1 MQFFAFGAIIQKY
14 PLESGVMRYKFKYKP
29 YEHQLEALK
38 RSWNKPE
45 FAYFM
50 DMGTGKSK
58 VLIDNMCVL
67 YDRGQIT
74 AALIIAPKGVYRNWE
89 KGELPT
95 HIPDHVMYDTV
106 LWNPSQTKTQ
116 LEKQKTLFFPDDN
129 LKIFV
134 MNVEAF
140 STKKGCDIAERFI
153 NAHKCLMAVD
163 ESTTIKSKDAK
174 RTKNIVKIGKNAT
187 FKRILTGSP
196 VTKSPMDLYTQCEF
210 LDSWLLGHSS
220 YFSFQYEY
228 AVVQRRT
235 MGAHSFNQVVG
246 YRNLDKLNGV
256 LENFSF
262 RVKKEDCL
270 DLPDKVYIKRSV
282 ELTTEQKSV
291 YSSLKTF
298 ALAMLEEGS
307 VTTDTILTQLLRLQ
321 QVCSGHV
328 RMDDGEMKI
337 FDSAK
342 LPELMSV
349 LEEVDGKVIIWANFT
364 HDIKNIEQSIAKV
377 YGEQSV
383 ATYYGET
390 ESDERQEIVERFQ
403 DPNDP
408 LTYFVGQPRTGGYG
422 LTLTEAKTVV
432 YYSNNFDLEIRLQS
446 EDRAHRIGQTS
457 KVTYID
463 IVAEDTV
470 DERILKALRNKI
482 NIASQVLAEDFR
494 DWIV

>member
-1 MQFFAFGAIIQKY
+1 
-14 PLESGVMRYKFKYKP
+14 MRYKFKYQP

-38 RSWNKPE
+38 MSWNKKE

-67 YDRGQIT
+67 YDRGEIT
-74 AALIIAPKGVYRNWE
+74 GALIVAPKGVYRNWE
-89 KGELPT
+89 QGELPT
-95 HIPDHVMYDTV
+95 HIPEHVMYDTV

-116 LEKQKTLFFPDDN
+116 LEKQKKLYQVDDN

-140 STKKGCDIAERFI
+140 STKKGCGEAERFL
-153 NAHKCLMAVD
+153 NAHQSLMAID
-163 ESTTIKSKDAK
+163 ESTTIKNKDAK
-174 RTKNIVKIGKNAT
+174 RTKSIVKIGKSAHY
-187 FKRILTGSP
+187 KRILTGSP
-196 VTKSPMDLYTQCEF
+196 VTKSPMDLYTQAEF
-210 LDSWLLGHSS
+210 LDEWLLGHSS

-228 AVVQRRT
+228 AIVQRRS

-246 YRNLDKLNGV
+246 YRNLDKLNGI

-282 ELTTEQKSV
+282 ELTDEQKSV

-328 RMDDGEMKI
+328 KLDDGEMKT
-337 FDSAK
+337 FNSAK

-364 HDIKNIEQSIAKV
+364 HDIKTIEQEISKV
-377 YGEQSV
+377 YGADSV
-383 ATYYGET
+383 ATYHGET
-390 ESDERQEIVERFQ
+390 ESDDRQVIVNRFQ

-408 LTYFVGQPRTGGYG
+408 LMYFVGQPRTGGYG

-463 IVAEDTV
+463 IVADKTV
-470 DERILKALRNKI
+470 DDRILKALRNKI

-494 DWIV
+494 EWIV

>member
-1 MQFFAFGAIIQKY
+1 
-14 PLESGVMRYKFKYKP
+14 MRYKFKYQP

-38 RSWNKPE
+38 MSWNKKE

-67 YDRGQIT
+67 YDRGEIT
-74 AALIIAPKGVYRNWE
+74 GALIVAPKGVYRNWE
-89 KGELPT
+89 QGELPT
-95 HIPDHVMYDTV
+95 HIPEHVMYDTV

-116 LEKQKTLFFPDDN
+116 LEKQKKLYQVDDN

-140 STKKGCDIAERFI
+140 STKKGCGEAERFL
-153 NAHKCLMAVD
+153 NAHQSLMAID
-163 ESTTIKSKDAK
+163 ESTTIKNKDAK
-174 RTKNIVKIGKNAT
+174 RTKSIVKIGKSAHYR
-187 FKRILTGSP
+187 RILTGSP
-196 VTKSPMDLYTQCEF
+196 VTKSPMDLYTQAEF
-210 LDSWLLGHSS
+210 LDEWLLGHSS

-228 AVVQRRT
+228 AIVQRRS

-246 YRNLDKLNGV
+246 YRNLDKLNGI

-282 ELTTEQKSV
+282 ELTDEQKSV

-328 RMDDGEMKI
+328 KLDDGEMKT
-337 FDSAK
+337 FNSAK

-364 HDIKNIEQSIAKV
+364 HDIKTIEQEISRV
-377 YGEQSV
+377 YGADSV

-390 ESDERQEIVERFQ
+390 ESDDRQAIVNRFQ
-403 DPNDP
+403 DPDDP
-408 LTYFVGQPRTGGYG
+408 LIYFVGQPRTGGYG

-463 IVAEDTV
+463 IVADKTV
-470 DERILKALRNKI
+470 DDRILKALRNKI

-494 DWIV
+494 EWIV

>member
-1 MQFFAFGAIIQKY
+1 
-14 PLESGVMRYKFKYKP
+14 MRYKFKYQP

-38 RSWNKPE
+38 KSWNKAE

-50 DMGTGKSK
+50 DMGKGKSK

-89 KGELPT
+89 RGELPT
-95 HIPDHVMYDTV
+95 HIPEHVMYDVV

-116 LEKQKTLFFPDDN
+116 QKKQEKLFITDDN
-129 LKIFV
+129 LKIFI

-140 STKKGCDIAERFI
+140 STKKGCDFANRFVTS
-153 NAHKCLMAVD
+153 HSCMMAVD

-174 RTKNIVKIGKNAT
+174 RTKSIVKIGKNAT
-187 FKRILTGSP
+187 YRRILTGSP

-210 LDSWLLGHSS
+210 LDPWLLGHSS
-220 YFSFQYEY
+220 FFSFQYEY
-228 AVVQRRT
+228 AVVQRRS

-256 LENFSF
+256 LDKFSF

-282 ELTTEQKSV
+282 ELTDEQQSV

-307 VTTDTILTQLLRLQ
+307 VTTDTIQTQLLRLQ

-328 RMDDGEMKI
+328 RMDDGEMKT
-337 FDSAK
+337 FNSAK

-349 LEEVDGKVIIWANFT
+349 LEETDGKVIIWANFT
-364 HDIKNIEQSIAKV
+364 HDIKSIEKAIAEK

-383 ATYYGET
+383 AT
-390 ESDERQEIVERFQ
+390 
-403 DPNDP
+403 
-408 LTYFVGQPRTGGYG
+408 
-422 LTLTEAKTVV
+422 
-432 YYSNNFDLEIRLQS
+432 
-446 EDRAHRIGQTS
+446 
-457 KVTYID
+457 
-463 IVAEDTV
+463 
-470 DERILKALRNKI
+470 
-482 NIASQVLAEDFR
+482 
-494 DWIV
+494 

>member
-1 MQFFAFGAIIQKY
+1 
-14 PLESGVMRYKFKYKP
+14 MRYKFKYQP

-38 RSWNKPE
+38 KSWNKAE

-89 KGELPT
+89 RGELPT
-95 HIPDHVMYDTV
+95 HIPEHVMYDVV

-116 LEKQKTLFFPDDN
+116 QKKQEKLFITDDN
-129 LKIFV
+129 LKIFI

-140 STKKGCDIAERFI
+140 STKKGCDFANRFVTS
-153 NAHKCLMAVD
+153 HSCMMAVD

-174 RTKNIVKIGKNAT
+174 RTKSIVKIGKNAT
-187 FKRILTGSP
+187 YRRILTGSP

-210 LDSWLLGHSS
+210 LDPWLLGHSS
-220 YFSFQYEY
+220 FFSFQYEY
-228 AVVQRRT
+228 AVVQRRS

-256 LENFSF
+256 LDKFSF

-282 ELTTEQKSV
+282 ELTDEQQSV

-328 RMDDGEMKI
+328 RRDDGEMKT
-337 FDSAK
+337 FNSAK

-349 LEEVDGKVIIWANFT
+349 LEETDGKVIIWANFT
-364 HDIKNIEQSIAKV
+364 HDIKSIEKAIAEK
-377 YGEQSV
+377 YGEKYRNSN
-383 ATYYGET
+383 GFILDGKII
-390 ESDERQEIVERFQ
+390 SKIILDEIKI
-403 DPNDP
+403 P
-408 LTYFVGQPRTGGYG
+408 
-422 LTLTEAKTVV
+422 
-432 YYSNNFDLEIRLQS
+432 S
-446 EDRAHRIGQTS
+446 E
-457 KVTYID
+457 Y
-463 IVAEDTV
+463 
-470 DERILKALRNKI
+470 
-482 NIASQVLAEDFR
+482 
-494 DWIV
+494 

>member
-1 MQFFAFGAIIQKY
+1 
-14 PLESGVMRYKFKYKP
+14 MRYKFKHQP

-38 RSWNKPE
+38 KSWNKAE

-89 KGELPT
+89 RGELPT
-95 HIPDHVMYDTV
+95 HIPEHVMYDVV

-116 LEKQKTLFFPDDN
+116 QKKQEKLFITDDN
-129 LKIFV
+129 LKIFI

-140 STKKGCDIAERFI
+140 STKKGCDFANRFVTS
-153 NAHKCLMAVD
+153 HSCMMAVD

-174 RTKNIVKIGKNAT
+174 RTKSIVKIGKNAT
-187 FKRILTGSP
+187 YRRILTGSP

-210 LDSWLLGHSS
+210 LDPWLLGHSS
-220 YFSFQYEY
+220 FFSFQYEY
-228 AVVQRRT
+228 AVVQRRS

-256 LENFSF
+256 LDKFSF

-282 ELTTEQKSV
+282 ELTDEQQSV

-328 RMDDGEMKI
+328 RMDDGEMKT
-337 FDSAK
+337 FNSAK

-349 LEEVDGKVIIWANFT
+349 LEETDGKVIIWANFT
-364 HDIKNIEQSIAKV
+364 HDIKSIEKAIAEK

-390 ESDERQEIVERFQ
+390 ESDERQEIVDRFQ
-403 DPNDP
+403 DPDSG
-408 LTYFVGQPRTGGYG
+408 LIYFVGQPRTGGYG
-422 LTLTEAKTVV
+422 LTLTQAKTVI

-463 IVAEDTV
+463 IVAENTV